1 MKNDPRKHFSALQ
14 IIHHVLEL
22 YVQEGDFCID
32 ATAGRG
38 KDTLFLANLVGKTG
52 QVTAFDIQED
62 AVNSTNALLTEHGV
76 NGYAKAILDS
86 HANMANYVQ
95 EGTVSA
101 ITFNFGWLPGGDHNV
116 FTRPE
121 SSIRAIEEGL
131 KLLKPDGIMTLILYY
146 GRETGFEE
154 RDALLE
160 FLPTLDSDLYTV
172 VEMPFVNRQNCPPI
186 PIVIFKGR

>member
-1 MKNDPRKHFSALQ
+1 MKNDPRRHFSALQ

-22 YVQEGDFCID
+22 HVQPGDRCID

-38 KDTLFLANLVGKTG
+38 KDTLFLSQLVGETG
-52 QVTAFDIQED
+52 HVTAFDIQQA
-62 AVNSTNALLTEHGV
+62 AVDSTRTLLAE
-76 NGYAKAILDS
+76 NGMAERTSVILDS
-86 HANMANYVQ
+86 HANMAAYAE
-95 EGTVSA
+95 EGEIAA

-116 FTRPE
+116 FTKPD

-131 KLLKPDGIMTLILYY
+131 RLLKEDGIMTLILYY
-146 GRETGFEE
+146 GKETGFAE
-154 RDALLE
+154 RDALLD
-160 FLPTLDSDLYTV
+160 FLPTLDSDRYTV

>member
-22 YVQEGDFCID
+22 HVQPGDHCID

-38 KDTLFLANLVGKTG
+38 KDTLFLAKLVGETG
-52 QVTAFDIQED
+52 HVTAFDIQQD
-62 AVNSTNALLTEHGV
+62 AVDSTQALLAA
-76 NGYAKAILDS
+76 NGMEGYTDVRLDS
-86 HANMANYVQ
+86 HANMAQYAAA
-95 EGTVSA
+95 GTVSA
-101 ITFNFGWLPGGDHNV
+101 ITFNFGWLPGGDHNI
-116 FTRPE
+116 FTRPD
-121 SSIRAIEEGL
+121 SSIRAIGEGL

-154 RDALLE
+154 RDALLQ
-160 FLPTLDSDLYTV
+160 FLPTLDSDWYTV

>member
-1 MKNDPRKHFSALQ
+1 MDPRKHFSALQ

-22 YVQEGDFCID
+22 HIKPGDHCID

-38 KDTLFLANLVGKTG
+38 KDTLFLAGLVGETG
-52 QVTAFDIQED
+52 HVTAFDIQQD
-62 AVNSTNALLTEHGV
+62 AVDSTIKRLAD
-76 NGYAKAILDS
+76 NGMAQRADVRLDS
-86 HANMANYVQ
+86 HANMASCAQ
-95 EGTVSA
+95 PGTISA

-121 SSIRAIEEGL
+121 SSICAIQEGL
-131 KLLKPDGIMTLILYY
+131 RLLREDGIMTLILYY
-146 GRETGFEE
+146 GRETGFAE

>member
-86 HANMANYVQ
+86 HANMANYAQ

>member
-1 MKNDPRKHFSALQ
+1 MDPRKHFSALQ

-22 YVQEGDFCID
+22 HVRPGDHCID

-38 KDTLFLANLVGKTG
+38 KDTLFLAGLVGETG
-52 QVTAFDIQED
+52 HVTAFDIQQD
-62 AVNSTNALLTEHGV
+62 AVDSTVKRLAD
-76 NGYAKAILDS
+76 NGMAQRADVRLDS
-86 HANMANYVQ
+86 HANMASCA
-95 EGTVSA
+95 EPGTISA

-116 FTRPE
+116 FTLPE
-121 SSIRAIEEGL
+121 SSICAIQEGL
-131 KLLKPDGIMTLILYY
+131 RLLREDGIMTLILYY
-146 GRETGFEE
+146 GRETGFAE

>member
-52 QVTAFDIQED
+52 QVTAFDIQQD

-86 HANMANYVQ
+86 HANMANYAQ